1 MPHAIASSREA
12 EAFLSAHP
20 DLVSVD
26 LLLPDQHGVLRG
38 KRIPAQEL
46 VKVYQQGIYL
56 PGSVFALDINGNTVE
71 STGIGFDTGDCDQP
85 CRAVANTLTMVPWQP
100 KPMAQCLITMEQIPG
115 EAYFANPRHVLD
127 RICDQYQAQNLTPVV
142 AVELEFYLTDTK
154 RLESGLLQPPIAP
167 VTGLREADTQVYAI
181 DNLDD
186 YSALLDDIMLA
197 AQAQKI
203 PASTAVTEYALGSLK

>member
-1 MPHAIASSREA
+1 MPTHATCWIE
-12 EAFLSAHP
+12 
-20 DLVSVD
+20 SV
-26 LLLPDQHGVLRG
+26 
-38 KRIPAQEL
+38 
-46 VKVYQQGIYL
+46 
-56 PGSVFALDINGNTVE
+56 
-71 STGIGFDTGDCDQP
+71 
-85 CRAVANTLTMVPWQP
+85 
-100 KPMAQCLITMEQIPG
+100 
-115 EAYFANPRHVLD
+115 
-127 RICDQYQAQNLTPVV
+127 
-142 AVELEFYLTDTK
+142 TDTK